1 MFSYTQRA
9 APSKKKRKRGAGD
22 DQGTL
27 FDIVKAGKGA
37 LRVWY
42 CTSFK
47 IVKLEFVLIEQM
59 FRDSRQLDTSVVSRH
74 KNRILVK
81 LGIFINIIQKKLYL

>member
-47 IVKLEFVLIEQM
+47 IVKLEFVLIEQC
-59 FRDSRQLDTSVVSRH
+59 SEIPGNWTLQSCHVT
-74 KNRILVK
+74 RI
-81 LGIFINIIQKKLYL
+81 GYW